1 MHRFRARRFFTVA
14 GLTVAATLAVGPVAQ
29 AASPEYRVAFTAD
42 HVRSAHDATDVAT
55 FACGIAGEFA
65 PKFVG
70 RLCDATPE
78 KMTQAFTEA
87 YHRGC
92 GVDMYVVDGPNSY
105 DASQRFVVC
114 P

>member
-1 MHRFRARRFFTVA
+1 MHRCRARRLFTIA
-14 GLTVAATLAVGPVAQ
+14 GVTMIATLAAGSVAQ
-29 AASPEYRVAFTAD
+29 AASPEYKVSFTAD

-70 RLCDATPE
+70 RLCDATPAE
-78 KMTQAFTEA
+78 MTQAFTEA
-87 YHRGC
+87 YHREC
-92 GVDMYVVDGPNSY
+92 GVDMYVVDGPYSY

>member
-1 MHRFRARRFFTVA
+1 MHRFRAREFVVVA
-14 GLTVAATLAVGPVAQ
+14 GLTVVATLAAEHAAQ
-29 AASPEYRVAFTAD
+29 AASPEYRVGFSAD

-55 FACGIAGEFA
+55 FACGVAGEFA

-70 RLCDATPE
+70 RVCDATPE

-92 GVDMYVVDGPNSY
+92 GVDMYVVDGPYSY